1 MQERTLTEREAFRA
15 ARCFLEQFNEREHSE
30 AIMLLIGWMEEGSWT
45 HDSLETRDP
54 AQWGDWSAS
63 VDRVV
68 AARPGAINVEHTVD
82 VVESSKGPAQWHC
95 SCGAI
100 SGAWWPS
107 LERGE
112 IDAAQHVRLATG
124 A

>member
-1 MQERTLTEREAFRA
+1 MEDRTLTEREAFRA
-15 ARCFLEQFNEREHSE
+15 ARCFLEQFNEREHSD
-30 AIMLLIGWMEEGSWT
+30 AIMLLIGWMEEGSWP
-45 HDSLETRDP
+45 HDPRETSDP
-54 AQWGDWSAS
+54 AQWGDWSTS

-82 VVESSKGPAQWHC
+82 TIESSDGHARWRC

-100 SGAWWPS
+100 SAGWWPS
-107 LERGE
+107 HERAE
-112 IDAAQHVRLATG
+112 KDATQHVSLATG